1 MSKVGIIIDT
11 ACDVPKEAYEKLN
24 VAMLPLWVHFSDKSY
39 RDLVDIEKDEFYE
52 LLDKELP
59 KTSTPS
65 PAEVKEAIDKEFAD
79 GADEVLIITVSSGLS
94 GANNLCN
101 LAAEDYDGKVKV
113 FDTKNVAIGAGFYAY
128 RAASLRDEGHSA
140 DEIIKIMTDDR
151 DNMRSKTYFA
161 IPELTNLIKG
171 GRIGKVQGAI
181 GQFLNIKPIITCNM
195 DGIYYAI
202 DKVRGFAKAQNKL
215 IERVKKELSG
225 AKDYYLAIC
234 HGSNP
239 EALMLAKQALKD
251 EVAKAK
257 IYVEEEI
264 APTLAVHTGRGLLG
278 IAYYKIQ
285 I

>member
-1 MSKVGIIIDT
+1 MSKVGLIIDT

-24 VAMLPLWVHFSDKSY
+24 IAMLPLWVHFSDKSY
-39 RDLVDIEKDEFYE
+39 RDVVDIGKDEFYE
-52 LLDKELP
+52 LLDKEFP

-65 PAEVKEAIDKEFAD
+65 PAEVKEIIAKEFAD
-79 GADEVLIITVSSGLS
+79 GADEVLIITLSSGLS

-101 LAAEDYDGKVKV
+101 LVAADYDGKVKV
-113 FDTKNVAIGAGFYAY
+113 FDTKNIAIGAGFYAY

-181 GQFLNIKPIITCNM
+181 GQFLNIRPIITCNM

-202 DKVRGFAKAQNKL
+202 DKVRGFSKAQKKL
-215 IERVKKELSG
+215 IDRIKNELSST
-225 AKDYYLAIC
+225 KDYYLAIC
-234 HGSNP
+234 HGANP
-239 EALMLAKQALKD
+239 EALMLAKEALKD

-257 IYVEEEI
+257 VYVEEQI
-264 APTLAVHTGRGLLG
+264 APTLAVHTGRGLVG
-278 IAYYKIQ
+278 VAYYKL
-285 I
+285 

>member
-1 MSKVGIIIDT
+1 MSKLGLIIDT

-24 VAMLPLWVHFSDKSY
+24 MAMLPLWVHFSDKSY
-39 RDLVDIEKDEFYE
+39 RDLIDIEKDEFYD
-52 LLDKELP
+52 LLDNELP

-65 PAEVKEAIDKEFAD
+65 PTEVKEIIDKEFAS
-79 GADEVLIITVSSGLS
+79 GVDEVLIITVSSGLS

-101 LAAEDYDGKVKV
+101 LVAADYGGKVKV
-113 FDTKNVAIGAGFYAY
+113 FDTKNVAIGAGFYGY
-128 RAASLRDEGHSA
+128 RAANLREEGLSA

-161 IPELTNLIKG
+161 IPELDHLIKG

-181 GQFLNIKPIITCNM
+181 GQVLNIKPIITCNM

-202 DKVRGFAKAQNKL
+202 DKVRGFAKAQKKL

-225 AKDYYLAIC
+225 TEDYYIAIC

-239 EALMLAKQALKD
+239 EALMLAKEALKD
-251 EVAKAK
+251 EVDRAK
-257 IYVEEEI
+257 IYVEEQI

-278 IAYYKIQ
+278 LAYYKLKA
-285 I
+285 